1 MMGGGMMGMMGG
13 GMGGM
18 MGGGFNMSALPS
30 DMDPNIASA
39 CLGKMSKIMQFD
51 WTTIGGCV
59 NAVFGVSEKCSGCGV
74 TALQG
79 IMGKTM
85 FDMPSSC
92 MGTCMSGM
100 MASKGTTEAPGTTGA
115 MTPNPECQKC
125 MKPHMM

>member
-1 MMGGGMMGMMGG
+1 MGGMMGG
-13 GMGGM
+13 GSP
-18 MGGGFNMSALPS
+18 MGGGFNMSALPA

-39 CLGKMSKIMQFD
+39 CLGNMSKIMQFD
-51 WTTIGGCV
+51 WPTIGGCV
-59 NAVFGVSEKCSGCGV
+59 NAVFGVSETCSGCGV

-100 MASKGTTEAPGTTGA
+100 MATTG
-115 MTPNPECQKC
+115 TEEPPPPNP
-125 MKPHMM
+125 